1 MRNKYP
7 IIFLLFE
14 SKLEQLHRD
23 TVGFIGLSLLASWAT
38 AVPLHCPTYLV
49 HTLFSILCRSVGT
62 LSWLIGT
69 IRRYVGSCMAI
80 NMSS

>member
-1 MRNKYP
+1 MKIKYP
-7 IIFLLFE
+7 FILLLFE
-14 SKLEQLHRD
+14 SKLEQLYRD
-23 TVGFIGLSLLASWAT
+23 TVGFMALSLLTSWST
-38 AVPLHCPTYLV
+38 AVPLPCPTYLV

-69 IRRYVGSCMAI
+69 IRRYVGSRMVI